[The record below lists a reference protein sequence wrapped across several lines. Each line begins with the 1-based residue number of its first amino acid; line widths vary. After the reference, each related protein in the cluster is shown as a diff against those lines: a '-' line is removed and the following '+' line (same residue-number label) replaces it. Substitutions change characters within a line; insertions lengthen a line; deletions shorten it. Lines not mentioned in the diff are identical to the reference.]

1 MKKNQNRKR
10 NNNTKL
16 SNQKTAINENLNSLL
31 FLGHFDAEY
40 NLELTEQ
47 ELIKLNIE
55 DIEKL
60 NDLNDLKFLVENQ
73 NLWNKID
80 ISTSNDMLNCALF
93 LSKVL
98 GEPKIKIDYLTFE
111 KPKFSIEEEDFKN
124 IFLYVNK
131 KFNLNLIPR
140 PLKSDIECK
149 FKLNLKCG
157 DKIKNFE
164 IGNGA
169 IEEDY
174 YEKEERDED
183 QLRKN
188 DGEKKLN
195 NNTNNNNNTN
205 EEEKEENEETIFSK
219 CHISKK
225 YTFFLCK
232 LEDTKDI
239 EKIEDFIKFIT
250 DLKINKS
257 TNICIIFN
265 DTSEQFENDENMKN
279 LNKIYLLTD
288 TFLMDTNS
296 ALKCFNIHYKKFTN
310 NKKNEK
316 EMTEKDL
323 VDYFSATICCGGA
336 LSILNSK
343 ISFFIDENFTKITI
357 IEVPMNGKANVLNYE
372 IRPFPKINH
381 SNINSIDNYKKTLR
395 ENRDFFKAVY
405 FGGFFSKFTT
415 CKNKIKGNEIF
426 YPSHLIGVEILK
438 RILDLSV
445 NNMKLPL
452 NQKFY
457 IVKLNQKEINEYL
470 KQEQIAKKEGNF
482 VLDCTN
488 VNKSKM
494 KYYVP
499 LFDYNLHEYFATKSV
514 QKDLLNKGFIN
525 SKGFVN
531 YDPLYR
537 AGMKDAIRKKKRSTS
552 LNKEKEKI
560 LKQIKKNEENN
571 RERILRSVSP
581 TNKKLPTGDCYV
593 IGKANKYG
601 EKVKKFKIP
610 EEGSKKKC
618 DFCDKSNEQKKE
630 LIDKIKMKKKLN
642 ENNKK

>member
-1 MKKNQNRKR
+1 MKKNQNRNR

-16 SNQKTAINENLNSLL
+16 SNQKTQTNENANSIL

-47 ELIKLNIE
+47 ELAKFNIE
-55 DIEKL
+55 NIENLHDSK
-60 NDLNDLKFLVENQ
+60 DLKFLVENQ

-80 ISTSNDMLNCALF
+80 ISSSNDILNCALF
-93 LSKVL
+93 LSRVL
-98 GEPKIKIDYLTFE
+98 GEAKIKVDYLTFE
-111 KPKFSIEEEDFKN
+111 KPKFSVEEEDFKN
-124 IFLYVNK
+124 IFMFVNK
-131 KFNLNLIPR
+131 KFNLRLIPKA
-140 PLKSDIECK
+140 LKGDVQCK

-164 IGNGA
+164 IGNGSV
-169 IEEDY
+169 EEDY
-174 YEKEERDED
+174 YENEENDDD
-183 QLRKN
+183 QLRKKN
-188 DGEKKLN
+188 GESKINNYHN
-195 NNTNNNNNTN
+195 NNDNNDN
-205 EEEKEENEETIFSK
+205 NEETIFTK
-219 CHISKK
+219 CHITKK
-225 YTFFLCK
+225 YNYFLCK
-232 LEDTKDI
+232 IDDAKDI

-265 DTSEQFENDENMKN
+265 DTSEQFDGDDEMKN

-323 VDYFSATICCGGA
+323 IDYFSATICCGGA

-343 ISFFIDENFTKITI
+343 ISFFVDENFSKITI

-381 SNINSIDNYKKTLR
+381 SNIDSIDNFKKTLR
-395 ENRDFFKAVY
+395 ENREFFKAVY
-405 FGGFFSKFTT
+405 FGGFFSKFATS
-415 CKNKIKGNEIF
+415 KNKIKGNEIF
-426 YPSHLIGVEILK
+426 YPSHLTGVEILK

-445 NNMKLPL
+445 NNMNLPL
-452 NQKFY
+452 NQRFY
-457 IVKLNQKEINEYL
+457 IVRLNQKEINEYL
-470 KQEQIAKKEGNF
+470 KQEAIAKKEGNF

-531 YDPLYR
+531 FDPLYR
-537 AGMKDAIRKKKRSTS
+537 AGMRDAIRKKKRSSS

-571 RERILRSVSP
+571 KERILRSVSP

-601 EKVKKFKIP
+601 EKIKKFKIP
-610 EEGSKKKC
+610 EDGSKKKC

-630 LIDKIKMKKKLN
+630 LINKIKMKKKLKQS
-642 ENNKK
+642 KK

>member
-1 MKKNQNRKR
+1 MKKNQNRNQ

-16 SNQKTAINENLNSLL
+16 SNQKTQTNENANSIL

-47 ELIKLNIE
+47 ELAKFNIE
-55 DIEKL
+55 NIENLHDSK
-60 NDLNDLKFLVENQ
+60 DLKFLVENQ

-80 ISTSNDMLNCALF
+80 ISSSNDILNCALF
-93 LSKVL
+93 LSRVL
-98 GEPKIKIDYLTFE
+98 GEAKIKVDYLTFE
-111 KPKFSIEEEDFKN
+111 KPKFSVEEEDFKN
-124 IFLYVNK
+124 IFMFVNK
-131 KFNLNLIPR
+131 KFNLRLIPKA
-140 PLKSDIECK
+140 LKGDVQCK

-164 IGNGA
+164 IGNGSV
-169 IEEDY
+169 EEDY
-174 YEKEERDED
+174 YENEENDDD
-183 QLRKN
+183 QLRKKN
-188 DGEKKLN
+188 GESKINNYHN
-195 NNTNNNNNTN
+195 NNDNNND
-205 EEEKEENEETIFSK
+205 NEETIFTK
-219 CHISKK
+219 CHITKK
-225 YTFFLCK
+225 YNYFLCK
-232 LEDTKDI
+232 IDDAKDI

-257 TNICIIFN
+257 TNICIVFN
-265 DTSEQFENDENMKN
+265 DTSEQFDGDDEMKN

-323 VDYFSATICCGGA
+323 IDYFSATICCGGA

-343 ISFFIDENFTKITI
+343 ISFFVDENFSKITI

-381 SNINSIDNYKKTLR
+381 SNIDSIDNFKKTLR
-395 ENRDFFKAVY
+395 ENREFFKAVY
-405 FGGFFSKFTT
+405 FGGFFSKFAT

-426 YPSHLIGVEILK
+426 YPSHLTGVEILK

-445 NNMKLPL
+445 NNMNLPL
-452 NQKFY
+452 NQRFY
-457 IVKLNQKEINEYL
+457 IVRLNQKEINEYL
-470 KQEQIAKKEGNF
+470 KQEAIAKKEGNF

-531 YDPLYR
+531 FDPLYR
-537 AGMKDAIRKKKRSTS
+537 AGMRDAIRKKKRSSS

-571 RERILRSVSP
+571 KERILRSVSP

-601 EKVKKFKIP
+601 EKIKKFKIP
-610 EEGSKKKC
+610 EDGSKKKC

-630 LIDKIKMKKKLN
+630 LINKIKMKKKLKQS
-642 ENNKK
+642 KK

>member
-1 MKKNQNRKR
+1 MKKNQNRNR

-16 SNQKTAINENLNSLL
+16 SNQKTQTNENANSIL

-47 ELIKLNIE
+47 ELAKFNIE
-55 DIEKL
+55 NIENLHDSK
-60 NDLNDLKFLVENQ
+60 DLKFLVENQ

-80 ISTSNDMLNCALF
+80 ISSSNDILNCALF
-93 LSKVL
+93 LSRVL
-98 GEPKIKIDYLTFE
+98 GEAKIKVDYLTFE
-111 KPKFSIEEEDFKN
+111 KPKFSVEEEDFKN
-124 IFLYVNK
+124 IFMFVNK
-131 KFNLNLIPR
+131 KFNLRLIPKA
-140 PLKSDIECK
+140 LKGDVQCK

-164 IGNGA
+164 IGNGSV
-169 IEEDY
+169 EEDY
-174 YEKEERDED
+174 YENEENDDD
-183 QLRKN
+183 QLRKKN
-188 DGEKKLN
+188 GESKINNYHN
-195 NNTNNNNNTN
+195 NNDNNND
-205 EEEKEENEETIFSK
+205 NEETIFTK
-219 CHISKK
+219 CHITKK
-225 YTFFLCK
+225 YNYFLCK
-232 LEDTKDI
+232 IDDAKDI

-257 TNICIIFN
+257 TNICIVFN
-265 DTSEQFENDENMKN
+265 DTSEQFDGDDEMKN

-323 VDYFSATICCGGA
+323 IDYFSATICCGGA

-343 ISFFIDENFTKITI
+343 ISFFVDENFSKITI

-372 IRPFPKINH
+372 IRPFPKIDH
-381 SNINSIDNYKKTLR
+381 SNIDSIDNFKKTLR
-395 ENRDFFKAVY
+395 ENREFFKAVY
-405 FGGFFSKFTT
+405 FGGFFSKFAT

-426 YPSHLIGVEILK
+426 YPSHLTGVEILK

-445 NNMKLPL
+445 NNMNLPL
-452 NQKFY
+452 NQRFY
-457 IVKLNQKEINEYL
+457 IVRLNQKEINEYL
-470 KQEQIAKKEGNF
+470 KQEAIAKKEGNF

-531 YDPLYR
+531 FDPLYR
-537 AGMKDAIRKKKRSTS
+537 AGMRDAIRKKKRSSS

-571 RERILRSVSP
+571 KERILRSVSP

-601 EKVKKFKIP
+601 EKIKKFKIP
-610 EEGSKKKC
+610 EDGRKKKC

-630 LIDKIKMKKKLN
+630 LINKIKMKKKLKQS
-642 ENNKK
+642 KK

>member
-1 MKKNQNRKR
+1 MKKNQNRNR

-16 SNQKTAINENLNSLL
+16 SNQKTQTNENANSIL

-47 ELIKLNIE
+47 ELAKFNIE
-55 DIEKL
+55 NIENLHDSK
-60 NDLNDLKFLVENQ
+60 DLKFLVENQ

-80 ISTSNDMLNCALF
+80 ISSSNDILNCALF
-93 LSKVL
+93 LSRVL
-98 GEPKIKIDYLTFE
+98 GEPKIKVDYLTFE
-111 KPKFSIEEEDFKN
+111 KPKFSVEEEDFKN
-124 IFLYVNK
+124 IFMYVNK
-131 KFNLNLIPR
+131 KFNLRLIPKA
-140 PLKSDIECK
+140 LKGDVQCK

-164 IGNGA
+164 IGNGSV
-169 IEEDY
+169 EEDY
-174 YEKEERDED
+174 YENEENDDD
-183 QLRKN
+183 QLRKKN
-188 DGEKKLN
+188 GESKINNYHN
-195 NNTNNNNNTN
+195 NNDNNND
-205 EEEKEENEETIFSK
+205 NEETIFTK
-219 CHISKK
+219 CHITKK
-225 YTFFLCK
+225 YNYFLCK
-232 LEDTKDI
+232 IDDAKDI

-265 DTSEQFENDENMKN
+265 DTSEQFDGDDEMKN

-323 VDYFSATICCGGA
+323 IDYFSATICCGGA

-343 ISFFIDENFTKITI
+343 ISFFVDENFSKITI

-381 SNINSIDNYKKTLR
+381 SNIDSIDNFKKTLR
-395 ENRDFFKAVY
+395 ENREFFKAVY
-405 FGGFFSKFTT
+405 FGGFFSKFAT

-426 YPSHLIGVEILK
+426 YPSHLTGVEILK

-445 NNMKLPL
+445 NNMNLPL
-452 NQKFY
+452 NQRFY
-457 IVKLNQKEINEYL
+457 IVRLNQKEINEYL
-470 KQEQIAKKEGNF
+470 KQEAIAKKEGNF

-531 YDPLYR
+531 FDPLYR
-537 AGMKDAIRKKKRSTS
+537 AGMRDAIRKKKRSSS

-571 RERILRSVSP
+571 KERILRSVSP

-601 EKVKKFKIP
+601 EKIKKFKIP
-610 EEGSKKKC
+610 EDGSKKKC

-630 LIDKIKMKKKLN
+630 LINKIKMKKKLKQS
-642 ENNKK
+642 KK

>member
-1 MKKNQNRKR
+1 MKKNQNRNR

-16 SNQKTAINENLNSLL
+16 SNQKTQTNENANSIL

-47 ELIKLNIE
+47 ELAKFNIE
-55 DIEKL
+55 NIENLHDSK
-60 NDLNDLKFLVENQ
+60 DLKFLVENQ

-80 ISTSNDMLNCALF
+80 ISSSNDILNCALF
-93 LSKVL
+93 LSRVL
-98 GEPKIKIDYLTFE
+98 GEAKIKVDYLTFE
-111 KPKFSIEEEDFKN
+111 KPKFSVEEEDFKN
-124 IFLYVNK
+124 IFMFVNK
-131 KFNLNLIPR
+131 KFNLRLIPKA
-140 PLKSDIECK
+140 LKGDVQCK

-164 IGNGA
+164 IGNGSV
-169 IEEDY
+169 EEDY
-174 YEKEERDED
+174 YENEENDDD
-183 QLRKN
+183 QLRKKN
-188 DGEKKLN
+188 GESKINNYHN
-195 NNTNNNNNTN
+195 NNDNNND
-205 EEEKEENEETIFSK
+205 NEETIFTK
-219 CHISKK
+219 CHITKK
-225 YTFFLCK
+225 YNYFLCK
-232 LEDTKDI
+232 IDDAKDI

-257 TNICIIFN
+257 TNICIVFN
-265 DTSEQFENDENMKN
+265 DTSEQFDGDDEMKN

-323 VDYFSATICCGGA
+323 IDYFSATICCGGA

-343 ISFFIDENFTKITI
+343 ISFFVDENFSKITI

-381 SNINSIDNYKKTLR
+381 SNIDSIDNFKKTLR
-395 ENRDFFKAVY
+395 ENREFFKAVY
-405 FGGFFSKFTT
+405 FGGFFSKFAT

-426 YPSHLIGVEILK
+426 YPSHLTGVEILK

-445 NNMKLPL
+445 NNMNLPL
-452 NQKFY
+452 NQRFY
-457 IVKLNQKEINEYL
+457 IVRLNQKEINEYL
-470 KQEQIAKKEGNF
+470 KQEAIAKKEGNF

-531 YDPLYR
+531 FDPLYR
-537 AGMKDAIRKKKRSTS
+537 AGMRDAIRKKKRSSS

-571 RERILRSVSP
+571 KERILRSVSP

-601 EKVKKFKIP
+601 EKIKKFKIP
-610 EEGSKKKC
+610 EDGSKKKC

-630 LIDKIKMKKKLN
+630 LINKIKMKKKLKQS
-642 ENNKK
+642 KK

>member
-1 MKKNQNRKR
+1 MKKNQNRNR

-16 SNQKTAINENLNSLL
+16 SNQKTQTNENANSIL

-47 ELIKLNIE
+47 ELAKFNIE
-55 DIEKL
+55 NIENLHDSK
-60 NDLNDLKFLVENQ
+60 DLKFLVENQ

-80 ISTSNDMLNCALF
+80 ISSSNDILNCALF
-93 LSKVL
+93 LSRVL
-98 GEPKIKIDYLTFE
+98 GEAKIKVDYLTFE
-111 KPKFSIEEEDFKN
+111 KPKFSVEEEDFKN
-124 IFLYVNK
+124 IFMFVNK
-131 KFNLNLIPR
+131 KFNLRLIPKA
-140 PLKSDIECK
+140 LKGDVQCK

-164 IGNGA
+164 IGNGSV
-169 IEEDY
+169 EEDY
-174 YEKEERDED
+174 YENEENDDD
-183 QLRKN
+183 QLRKKN
-188 DGEKKLN
+188 GESKIN
-195 NNTNNNNNTN
+195 NYNNNNDNN
-205 EEEKEENEETIFSK
+205 NDNEETIFTK
-219 CHISKK
+219 CHITKK
-225 YTFFLCK
+225 YNYFLCK
-232 LEDTKDI
+232 IDDAKDI

-265 DTSEQFENDENMKN
+265 DTSEQFDGDDEMKN

-323 VDYFSATICCGGA
+323 IDYFSATICCGGA

-343 ISFFIDENFTKITI
+343 ISFFVDENFSKITI

-381 SNINSIDNYKKTLR
+381 SNIDSIDNFKKTLR
-395 ENRDFFKAVY
+395 ENREFFKAVY
-405 FGGFFSKFTT
+405 FGGFFSKFAT

-426 YPSHLIGVEILK
+426 YPSHLTGVEILK

-445 NNMKLPL
+445 NNMNLPL
-452 NQKFY
+452 NQRFY
-457 IVKLNQKEINEYL
+457 IVRLNQKEINEYL
-470 KQEQIAKKEGNF
+470 KQEAIAKKEGNF

-531 YDPLYR
+531 FDPLYR
-537 AGMKDAIRKKKRSTS
+537 AGMRDAIRKKKRSSS

-571 RERILRSVSP
+571 KERILRSVSP

-601 EKVKKFKIP
+601 EKIKKFKIP
-610 EEGSKKKC
+610 EDGSKKKC

-630 LIDKIKMKKKLN
+630 LINKIKMKKKLKQS
-642 ENNKK
+642 KK

>member
-1 MKKNQNRKR
+1 MKKNQNRNR

-16 SNQKTAINENLNSLL
+16 SNQKTQTNENANSIL

-47 ELIKLNIE
+47 ELAKFNIE
-55 DIEKL
+55 NIENLHDSK
-60 NDLNDLKFLVENQ
+60 DLKFLVENQ

-80 ISTSNDMLNCALF
+80 ISSSNDILNCALF
-93 LSKVL
+93 LSRVL
-98 GEPKIKIDYLTFE
+98 GEPKIKVDYLTFE
-111 KPKFSIEEEDFKN
+111 KPKFSVEEEDFKN
-124 IFLYVNK
+124 IFMFVNK
-131 KFNLNLIPR
+131 KFNLRLIPKA
-140 PLKSDIECK
+140 LKGDVQCK

-164 IGNGA
+164 IGNGSV
-169 IEEDY
+169 EEDY
-174 YEKEERDED
+174 YENEENDDD
-183 QLRKN
+183 QLRKKN
-188 DGEKKLN
+188 GESKINNYHN
-195 NNTNNNNNTN
+195 NNDNNND
-205 EEEKEENEETIFSK
+205 NEETIFTK
-219 CHISKK
+219 CHITKK
-225 YTFFLCK
+225 YNYFLCK
-232 LEDTKDI
+232 IDDAKDI

-265 DTSEQFENDENMKN
+265 DTSEQFDGDDEMKN

-323 VDYFSATICCGGA
+323 IDYFSATICCGGA

-343 ISFFIDENFTKITI
+343 ISFFVDENFSKITI

-381 SNINSIDNYKKTLR
+381 SNIDSIDNFKKTLR
-395 ENRDFFKAVY
+395 ENREFFKAVY
-405 FGGFFSKFTT
+405 FGGFFSKFAT

-426 YPSHLIGVEILK
+426 YPSHLTGVEILK

-445 NNMKLPL
+445 NNMNLPL
-452 NQKFY
+452 NQRFY
-457 IVKLNQKEINEYL
+457 IVRLNQKEINEYL
-470 KQEQIAKKEGNF
+470 KQEAIAKKEGNF

-531 YDPLYR
+531 FDPLYR
-537 AGMKDAIRKKKRSTS
+537 AGMRDAIRKKKRSSS

-571 RERILRSVSP
+571 KERILRSVSP

-601 EKVKKFKIP
+601 EKIKKFKIP
-610 EEGSKKKC
+610 EDGSKKKC

-630 LIDKIKMKKKLN
+630 LINKIKMKKKLKQS
-642 ENNKK
+642 KK

>member
-1 MKKNQNRKR
+1 MKKNQNRNR

-16 SNQKTAINENLNSLL
+16 SNQKTQTNENANSIL

-47 ELIKLNIE
+47 ELAKFNIE
-55 DIEKL
+55 NIENLHDSK
-60 NDLNDLKFLVENQ
+60 DLKFLVENQ

-80 ISTSNDMLNCALF
+80 ISSSNDILNCALF
-93 LSKVL
+93 LSRVL
-98 GEPKIKIDYLTFE
+98 GEPKIKVDYLTFE
-111 KPKFSIEEEDFKN
+111 KPKFSVEEEDFKN
-124 IFLYVNK
+124 IFMFVNK
-131 KFNLNLIPR
+131 KFNLRLIPKA
-140 PLKSDIECK
+140 LKGDVQFK

-164 IGNGA
+164 IGNGSV
-169 IEEDY
+169 EEDY
-174 YEKEERDED
+174 YENEENDDD
-183 QLRKN
+183 QLRKKN
-188 DGEKKLN
+188 GESKINNYHN
-195 NNTNNNNNTN
+195 NNDNNND
-205 EEEKEENEETIFSK
+205 NEETIFTK
-219 CHISKK
+219 CHITKK
-225 YTFFLCK
+225 YNYFLCK
-232 LEDTKDI
+232 IDDAKDI

-257 TNICIIFN
+257 TNICIVFN
-265 DTSEQFENDENMKN
+265 DTSEQFDGDDEMKN

-323 VDYFSATICCGGA
+323 IDYFSATICCGGA

-343 ISFFIDENFTKITI
+343 ISFFVDENFSKITI

-381 SNINSIDNYKKTLR
+381 SNIDSIDNFKKTLR
-395 ENRDFFKAVY
+395 ENREFFKAVY
-405 FGGFFSKFTT
+405 FGGFFSKFAT

-426 YPSHLIGVEILK
+426 YPSHLTGVEILK

-445 NNMKLPL
+445 NNMNLPL
-452 NQKFY
+452 NQRFY
-457 IVKLNQKEINEYL
+457 IVRLNQKEINEYL
-470 KQEQIAKKEGNF
+470 KQEAIAKKEGNF

-531 YDPLYR
+531 FDPLYR
-537 AGMKDAIRKKKRSTS
+537 AGMRDAIRKKKRSSS

-571 RERILRSVSP
+571 KERILRSVSP

-601 EKVKKFKIP
+601 EK
-610 EEGSKKKC
+610 
-618 DFCDKSNEQKKE
+618 
-630 LIDKIKMKKKLN
+630 IK
-642 ENNKK
+642 

>member
-1 MKKNQNRKR
+1 MKKNQNRNR

-16 SNQKTAINENLNSLL
+16 SNQKTQTNENANSIL

-47 ELIKLNIE
+47 ELAKFNIE
-55 DIEKL
+55 NIENLHDSK
-60 NDLNDLKFLVENQ
+60 DLKFLVENQ

-80 ISTSNDMLNCALF
+80 ISSSNDILNCALF
-93 LSKVL
+93 LSRVL
-98 GEPKIKIDYLTFE
+98 GEAKIKVDYLTFE
-111 KPKFSIEEEDFKN
+111 KPKFSVEEEDFKN
-124 IFLYVNK
+124 IFMFVNK
-131 KFNLNLIPR
+131 KFNLRLIPKA
-140 PLKSDIECK
+140 LKGDVQCK

-164 IGNGA
+164 IGNGSV
-169 IEEDY
+169 EEDY
-174 YEKEERDED
+174 YENEENDDD
-183 QLRKN
+183 QLRKKN
-188 DGEKKLN
+188 GESKIN
-195 NNTNNNNNTN
+195 NYHNNNNDNN
-205 EEEKEENEETIFSK
+205 NDNEETIFTK
-219 CHISKK
+219 CHITKK
-225 YTFFLCK
+225 YNYFLCK
-232 LEDTKDI
+232 IDDAKDI

-265 DTSEQFENDENMKN
+265 DTSEQFDGDDEMKN

-323 VDYFSATICCGGA
+323 IDYFSATICCGGA

-343 ISFFIDENFTKITI
+343 ISFFVDENFSKITI

-381 SNINSIDNYKKTLR
+381 SNIDSIDNFKKTLR
-395 ENRDFFKAVY
+395 ENREFFKAVY
-405 FGGFFSKFTT
+405 FGGFFSKFATS
-415 CKNKIKGNEIF
+415 KNKIKGNEIF
-426 YPSHLIGVEILK
+426 YPSHLTGVEILK

-445 NNMKLPL
+445 NNMNLPL
-452 NQKFY
+452 NQRFY
-457 IVKLNQKEINEYL
+457 IVRLNQKEINEYL
-470 KQEQIAKKEGNF
+470 KQEAIAKKEGNF

-531 YDPLYR
+531 FDPLYR
-537 AGMKDAIRKKKRSTS
+537 AGMRDAIRKKKRSSS

-571 RERILRSVSP
+571 KERILRSVSP

-601 EKVKKFKIP
+601 EKIKKFKIP
-610 EEGSKKKC
+610 EDGSKKKC

-630 LIDKIKMKKKLN
+630 LINKIKMKKKLKQS
-642 ENNKK
+642 KK

>member
-1 MKKNQNRKR
+1 MKKNQNRNR

-16 SNQKTAINENLNSLL
+16 SNQKTQTNENANSIL

-47 ELIKLNIE
+47 ELAKFNIE
-55 DIEKL
+55 NIENLHDSK
-60 NDLNDLKFLVENQ
+60 DLKFLVENQ

-80 ISTSNDMLNCALF
+80 ISSSNDILNCALF
-93 LSKVL
+93 LSRVL
-98 GEPKIKIDYLTFE
+98 GEPKIKVDYLTFE
-111 KPKFSIEEEDFKN
+111 KPKFSVEEEDFKN
-124 IFLYVNK
+124 IFMFVNK
-131 KFNLNLIPR
+131 KFNLRLIPKA
-140 PLKSDIECK
+140 LKGDVQCK

-164 IGNGA
+164 IGNGSV
-169 IEEDY
+169 EEDY
-174 YEKEERDED
+174 YENEENDDD
-183 QLRKN
+183 QLRKKN
-188 DGEKKLN
+188 GESKINNYHN
-195 NNTNNNNNTN
+195 NNDNNND
-205 EEEKEENEETIFSK
+205 NEETIFTK
-219 CHISKK
+219 CHITKK
-225 YTFFLCK
+225 YNYFLCK
-232 LEDTKDI
+232 IDDAKDI

-257 TNICIIFN
+257 TNICIVFN
-265 DTSEQFENDENMKN
+265 DTSEQFDGDDEMKN

-323 VDYFSATICCGGA
+323 IDYFSATICCGGA

-343 ISFFIDENFTKITI
+343 ISFFVDENFSKITI

-381 SNINSIDNYKKTLR
+381 SNIDSIDNFKKTLR
-395 ENRDFFKAVY
+395 ENREFFKAVY
-405 FGGFFSKFTT
+405 FGGFFSKFAT

-426 YPSHLIGVEILK
+426 YPSHLTGVEILK

-445 NNMKLPL
+445 NNMNLPL
-452 NQKFY
+452 NQRFY
-457 IVKLNQKEINEYL
+457 IVRLNQKEINEYL
-470 KQEQIAKKEGNF
+470 KQEAIAKKEGNF

-531 YDPLYR
+531 FDPLYR
-537 AGMKDAIRKKKRSTS
+537 AGMRDAIRKKKRSSS

-571 RERILRSVSP
+571 KERILRSVSP

-601 EKVKKFKIP
+601 EKIKKFKIP
-610 EEGSKKKC
+610 EDGSKKKC

-630 LIDKIKMKKKLN
+630 LINKIKMKKKLKQS
-642 ENNKK
+642 KK

>member
-1 MKKNQNRKR
+1 MKKNQNRNR

-16 SNQKTAINENLNSLL
+16 SNQKTQTNENANSIL

-47 ELIKLNIE
+47 ELAKFNIE
-55 DIEKL
+55 NIENLHDSK
-60 NDLNDLKFLVENQ
+60 DLKFLVENQ

-80 ISTSNDMLNCALF
+80 ISSSNDILNCALF
-93 LSKVL
+93 LSRVL
-98 GEPKIKIDYLTFE
+98 GEPKIKVDYLTFE
-111 KPKFSIEEEDFKN
+111 KPKFSVEEEDFKN
-124 IFLYVNK
+124 IFMFVNK
-131 KFNLNLIPR
+131 KFNLRLIPKA
-140 PLKSDIECK
+140 LKGDVQCK

-164 IGNGA
+164 IGNGSV
-169 IEEDY
+169 EEDY
-174 YEKEERDED
+174 YENEENDDD
-183 QLRKN
+183 QLRKKN
-188 DGEKKLN
+188 GESKIN
-195 NNTNNNNNTN
+195 NYHNNNNDNN
-205 EEEKEENEETIFSK
+205 NDNEETIFTK
-219 CHISKK
+219 CHITKK
-225 YTFFLCK
+225 YNYFLCK
-232 LEDTKDI
+232 IDDSKDI

-265 DTSEQFENDENMKN
+265 DTSEQFDGDDEMKN

-323 VDYFSATICCGGA
+323 IDYFSATICCGGA

-343 ISFFIDENFTKITI
+343 ISFFVDENFSKITI

-381 SNINSIDNYKKTLR
+381 SNIDSIDNFKKTLR
-395 ENRDFFKAVY
+395 ENREFFKAVY
-405 FGGFFSKFTT
+405 FGGFFSKFAT

-426 YPSHLIGVEILK
+426 YPSHLTGVEILK

-445 NNMKLPL
+445 NNMNLPL
-452 NQKFY
+452 NQRFY
-457 IVKLNQKEINEYL
+457 IVRLNQKEINEYL
-470 KQEQIAKKEGNF
+470 KQEAIAKKEGNF

-531 YDPLYR
+531 FDPLYR
-537 AGMKDAIRKKKRSTS
+537 AGMRDAIRKKKRSSS

-571 RERILRSVSP
+571 KERILRSVSP

-601 EKVKKFKIP
+601 EKIKKFKIP
-610 EEGSKKKC
+610 EDGSKKKC

-630 LIDKIKMKKKLN
+630 LINKIKMKKKLKQS
-642 ENNKK
+642 KK

>member
-1 MKKNQNRKR
+1 MKKNQNRNR

-16 SNQKTAINENLNSLL
+16 SNQKTQTNENANSIL

-47 ELIKLNIE
+47 ELAKFNIE
-55 DIEKL
+55 NIENLHDSK
-60 NDLNDLKFLVENQ
+60 DLKFLVENQ

-80 ISTSNDMLNCALF
+80 ISSSNDILNCALF
-93 LSKVL
+93 LSRVL
-98 GEPKIKIDYLTFE
+98 GEAKIKVDYLTFE
-111 KPKFSIEEEDFKN
+111 KPKFSVEEEDFKN
-124 IFLYVNK
+124 IFMFVNK
-131 KFNLNLIPR
+131 KFNLRLIPKA
-140 PLKSDIECK
+140 LKGDVQCK

-164 IGNGA
+164 IGNGSV
-169 IEEDY
+169 EEDY
-174 YEKEERDED
+174 YENEENDDD
-183 QLRKN
+183 QLRKKN
-188 DGEKKLN
+188 GESKIN
-195 NNTNNNNNTN
+195 NYHNNNNDNN
-205 EEEKEENEETIFSK
+205 NDNEETIFTK
-219 CHISKK
+219 CHITKK
-225 YTFFLCK
+225 YNYFLCK
-232 LEDTKDI
+232 IDDAKDI

-257 TNICIIFN
+257 TNICIVFN
-265 DTSEQFENDENMKN
+265 DTSEQFDGDDEMKN

-323 VDYFSATICCGGA
+323 IDYFSATICCGGA

-343 ISFFIDENFTKITI
+343 ISFFIDENFSKITI

-381 SNINSIDNYKKTLR
+381 SNIDSIDNFKKTLR

-405 FGGFFSKFTT
+405 FGGFFSKFAT

-426 YPSHLIGVEILK
+426 YPSHLTGVEILK

-445 NNMKLPL
+445 NNMNLPL
-452 NQKFY
+452 NQRFY
-457 IVKLNQKEINEYL
+457 IVRLNQKEINEYL
-470 KQEQIAKKEGNF
+470 KQEAIAKKEGNF

-531 YDPLYR
+531 FDPLYR
-537 AGMKDAIRKKKRSTS
+537 AGMRDAIRKKKRSSS

-571 RERILRSVSP
+571 KERILRSVSP

-601 EKVKKFKIP
+601 EKIKKFKIP
-610 EEGSKKKC
+610 EDGSKKKC

-630 LIDKIKMKKKLN
+630 LINKIKMKKKLKQS
-642 ENNKK
+642 KK

>member
-1 MKKNQNRKR
+1 MKKNQNRNR

-16 SNQKTAINENLNSLL
+16 SNQKTQTNENANSIL

-47 ELIKLNIE
+47 ELAKFNIE
-55 DIEKL
+55 NIENLHDSK
-60 NDLNDLKFLVENQ
+60 DLKFLVENQ

-80 ISTSNDMLNCALF
+80 ISSSNDILNCALF
-93 LSKVL
+93 LSRVL
-98 GEPKIKIDYLTFE
+98 GEAKIKVDYLTFE
-111 KPKFSIEEEDFKN
+111 KPKFSVEEEDFKN
-124 IFLYVNK
+124 IFMFVNK
-131 KFNLNLIPR
+131 KFNLRLIPKA
-140 PLKSDIECK
+140 LKGDVQCK

-164 IGNGA
+164 IGNGSV
-169 IEEDY
+169 EEDY
-174 YEKEERDED
+174 YENEENDDD
-183 QLRKN
+183 QLRKKN
-188 DGEKKLN
+188 GESKINNYHN
-195 NNTNNNNNTN
+195 NNDNNND
-205 EEEKEENEETIFSK
+205 NEETIFTK
-219 CHISKK
+219 CHITKK
-225 YTFFLCK
+225 YNYFLCK
-232 LEDTKDI
+232 IDDAKDI

-265 DTSEQFENDENMKN
+265 DTSEQFDGDDEMKN

-323 VDYFSATICCGGA
+323 IDYFSATICCGGA

-343 ISFFIDENFTKITI
+343 ISFFVDENFSKITI

-381 SNINSIDNYKKTLR
+381 SNIDSIDNFKKTLR
-395 ENRDFFKAVY
+395 ENREFFKAVY
-405 FGGFFSKFTT
+405 FGGFFSKFAT

-426 YPSHLIGVEILK
+426 YPSHLTGVEILK

-445 NNMKLPL
+445 NNMNLPL
-452 NQKFY
+452 NQRFY
-457 IVKLNQKEINEYL
+457 IVRLNQKEINEYL
-470 KQEQIAKKEGNF
+470 KQEAIAKKEGNF

-531 YDPLYR
+531 FDPLYR
-537 AGMKDAIRKKKRSTS
+537 AGMRDAIRKKKRSSS

-571 RERILRSVSP
+571 KERILRSVSP

-601 EKVKKFKIP
+601 EKIKKFKIP
-610 EEGSKKKC
+610 EDGSKKKC

-630 LIDKIKMKKKLN
+630 LINKIKMKKKLKQS
-642 ENNKK
+642 KK

>member
-1 MKKNQNRKR
+1 MKKNQNRNR

-16 SNQKTAINENLNSLL
+16 SNQKTQTNENANSIL

-47 ELIKLNIE
+47 ELAKFNIE
-55 DIEKL
+55 NIENLHDSK
-60 NDLNDLKFLVENQ
+60 DLKFLVENQ

-80 ISTSNDMLNCALF
+80 ISSSNDILNCALF
-93 LSKVL
+93 LSRVL
-98 GEPKIKIDYLTFE
+98 GEAKIKVDYLTFE
-111 KPKFSIEEEDFKN
+111 KPKFSVEEEDFKN
-124 IFLYVNK
+124 IFMFVNK
-131 KFNLNLIPR
+131 KFNLRLIPKA
-140 PLKSDIECK
+140 LKGDVQCK

-164 IGNGA
+164 IGNGSV
-169 IEEDY
+169 EEDY
-174 YEKEERDED
+174 YENEENDDD
-183 QLRKN
+183 QLRKKN
-188 DGEKKLN
+188 GESKINNYHN
-195 NNTNNNNNTN
+195 NNDNNND
-205 EEEKEENEETIFSK
+205 NEETIFTK
-219 CHISKK
+219 CHITKK
-225 YTFFLCK
+225 YNYFLCK
-232 LEDTKDI
+232 IDDAKDI

-265 DTSEQFENDENMKN
+265 DTSEQFDGDDEMKN

-323 VDYFSATICCGGA
+323 IDYFSATICCGGA

-343 ISFFIDENFTKITI
+343 ISFFIDENFSKITI

-381 SNINSIDNYKKTLR
+381 SNIDSIDNFKKTLR
-395 ENRDFFKAVY
+395 ENREFFKAVY
-405 FGGFFSKFTT
+405 FGGFFSKFAT

-426 YPSHLIGVEILK
+426 YPSHLTGVEILK

-445 NNMKLPL
+445 NNMNLPL
-452 NQKFY
+452 NQRFY
-457 IVKLNQKEINEYL
+457 IVRLNQKEINEYL
-470 KQEQIAKKEGNF
+470 KQEAIAKKEGNF

-531 YDPLYR
+531 FDPLYR
-537 AGMKDAIRKKKRSTS
+537 AGMRDAIRKKKRSSS

-571 RERILRSVSP
+571 KERILRSVSP

-601 EKVKKFKIP
+601 EKIKKFKIP
-610 EEGSKKKC
+610 EDGSKKKC

-630 LIDKIKMKKKLN
+630 LINKIKMKKKLKQS
-642 ENNKK
+642 KK